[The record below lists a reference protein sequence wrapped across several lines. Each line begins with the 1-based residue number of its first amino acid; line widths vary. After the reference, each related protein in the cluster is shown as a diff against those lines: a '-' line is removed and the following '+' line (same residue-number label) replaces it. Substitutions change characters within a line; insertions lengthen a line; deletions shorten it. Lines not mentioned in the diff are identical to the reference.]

1 MRTGS
6 TRVIESKGE
15 LRSLSLPP
23 HSTSQS
29 PRKAGND
36 NVNSLGTLK
45 GGIFDRP
52 LSVGEF
58 AHICTFHSN
67 MEGTLSVQ

>member
-1 MRTGS
+1 MTLLLGPLVRGLHRDTPDFG
-6 TRVIESKGE
+6 
-15 LRSLSLPP
+15 
-23 HSTSQS
+23 
-29 PRKAGND
+29 RKAGND